1 MKIYKKRKQNAMYL
15 LHNYQRVG
23 DLKEG
28 MEIMVSTDDTPY
40 FTSGWVK
47 NIYKENFPI
56 DNLVPLVKTVDD
68 NTFGTPIEWLE
79 HVTRLDNIIGNSKL
93 DFKVINGVKCIIL
106 TLSGYMVKNLK
117 EMYNENDYIVFD
129 NLTLTLRDIEKDDN
143 GIEAIE
149 NKKICAIV
157 TKAITVPSNDEIIAW
172 YEDVVEIILAR
183 ENIINTL
190 ASVDQKFFSIDG
202 RVWSKQNCEDELQ
215 ALVSFIPFLKDSE
228 DKVSALDTFFKTFEN
243 TPIMLVR
250 NLLEMEHKKFPCN
263 FKTEPRYFTTI
274 FS

>member
-1 MKIYKKRKQNAMYL
+1 MKIYKKRKHNAMYL

-28 MEIMVSTDDTPY
+28 MEIMISTDNTPY
-40 FTSGWVK
+40 YTSSWVK
-47 NIYKENFPI
+47 NIYKDDFPI
-56 DNLVPLVKTVDD
+56 DNLVPLVKSIAD
-68 NTFGTPIEWLE
+68 NKFGTPVEWIE
-79 HVTRLDNIIGNSKL
+79 HITRLENNIGNGKL

-117 EMYNENDYIVFD
+117 EMYNEDEYIVFD
-129 NLTLTLRDIEKDDN
+129 NLTLTVSDIKKDEN

-157 TKAITVPSNDEIIAW
+157 TKSITVPTKDEIKVW
-172 YEDVVEIILAR
+172 YENVVEVILAR
-183 ENIINTL
+183 ENIIITL
-190 ASVDQKFFSIDG
+190 ADNDNNYLSIDG
-202 RVWSKQNCEDELQ
+202 REWSKKNYEDELQ

-228 DKVSALDTFFKTFEN
+228 DKVSALDTFFKTFKN

-250 NLLEMEHKKFPCN
+250 NLLETENKNSPSN
-263 FKTEPRYFTTI
+263 FKTEAKYYTTI